1 MSVVKSQFKTKQTK
15 NPSEIQRGHACLRV
29 VATPKVH
36 DMQCHYYDIMSRVIT
51 LHNVTL
57 ILLTFFS
64 PGKLLQ
70 STI

>member
-1 MSVVKSQFKTKQTK
+1 M
-15 NPSEIQRGHACLRV
+15 PALERV

-70 STI
+70 STIWSHLFLF

>member
-1 MSVVKSQFKTKQTK
+1 M
-15 NPSEIQRGHACLRV
+15 PALERV

-36 DMQCHYYDIMSRVIT
+36 DMQCHYYDIMSRIIT

-64 PGKLLQ
+64 PAKYNLISSVSLLNHPYAN
-70 STI
+70 TF